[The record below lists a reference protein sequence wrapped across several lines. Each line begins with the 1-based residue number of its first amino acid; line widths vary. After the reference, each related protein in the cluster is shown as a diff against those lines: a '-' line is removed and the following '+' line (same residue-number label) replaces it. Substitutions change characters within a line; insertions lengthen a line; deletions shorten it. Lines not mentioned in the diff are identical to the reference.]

1 MIELLKQIIE
11 GLGMLNTILD
21 IENKIVTL
29 QPYGAL
35 RKEDFDNA
43 VKVIDPFIKEN
54 GKLNGII
61 IYTESFPGWE
71 DYAAFNRHLVF
82 IKNHHKEIKKL
93 AFVTD
98 SLGGSIAELISS
110 HFVEAVIQN
119 FDYND
124 LGDARKWIL
133 EE

>member
-1 MIELLKQIIE
+1 
-11 GLGMLNTILD
+11 MLNTILD
-21 IENKIVTL
+21 KENKIVTL
-29 QPYGAL
+29 QPHGAL

-61 IYTESFPGWE
+61 IYTEAFPGWE

-82 IKNHHKEIKKL
+82 IKNHHREIKKL

-98 SLGGSIAELISS
+98 SLVGSIADLISS
-110 HFVEAVIQN
+110 HFVEAVIHN
-119 FDYND
+119 FDYVD

-133 EE
+133 EK